1 MTPLPSLAP
10 QSRVW
15 IYAAER
21 PLKANEREL
30 ALAKSQQFV
39 QQWTAHNQQL
49 KAVALLL
56 EDRFLVLAVDES
68 EATAS
73 GCSIDKSAHFVQAL
87 GQDLGLDF
95 FNRMRFSYRDAN
107 GLVHTLSR
115 QEFQDL
121 YQKGA
126 IDMHTIV
133 FDPLVKSW
141 AELQHR
147 FEKPL
152 ADSWHQRML

>member
-1 MTPLPSLAP
+1 MTTPPSLAP

-21 PLKANEREL
+21 PLKANECAL

-49 KAVALLL
+49 RAAALVL
-56 EDRFLVLAVDES
+56 EERFLVLAVDES
-68 EATAS
+68 QAGAS
-73 GCSIDKSAHFVQAL
+73 GCSIDKSVHFVQAL
-87 GQDLGLDF
+87 GQALGVDF
-95 FNRMRFSYRDAN
+95 FNRMRFSYRDAR
-107 GLVHTLSR
+107 GAVHTVNR
-115 QEFQDL
+115 QTFQNL
-121 YQKGA
+121 HQEGA
-126 IDMHTIV
+126 IDAHTIV

-141 AELQHR
+141 AELQNS